1 MTEDGGLVA
10 CCCCRRRLF
19 SSAAGNNFHWAGQW
33 VNPETPFNA
42 VWIPKTSSEPAIH
55 HLQNSS
61 NRFASSESD
70 SEISDF
76 NCSDSRA
83 GLQLIVAKHQAG
95 RDPAQSRIPMDAAEV
110 DWAETFPQRNCR
122 VRAVGSS
129 CPMAAPGASIKS
141 QPSHILFPPMPC
153 LQDPWFF
160 CFPRFP
166 QAHDSHNNHP
176 RGGRSKK
183 ICYAPESFSFN
194 FANRINNNGRQ
205 ILWHAFAFRIRL
217 ELMLEPKRPLEP
229 DPAQPAPD
237 VCEVGKSAIPPSI
250 PAHPSFAQVS
260 PDRRVFLAARDG
272 SHSGHGN
279 PIMGANLACP

>member
-1 MTEDGGLVA
+1 MPCGFQRPHRSQRSIT
-10 CCCCRRRLF
+10 
-19 SSAAGNNFHWAGQW
+19 SKTGQ
-33 VNPETPFNA
+33 T
-42 VWIPKTSSEPAIH
+42 
-55 HLQNSS
+55 
-61 NRFASSESD
+61 
-70 SEISDF
+70 
-76 NCSDSRA
+76 

-122 VRAVGSS
+122 
-129 CPMAAPGASIKS
+129 
-141 QPSHILFPPMPC
+141 
-153 LQDPWFF
+153 
-160 CFPRFP
+160 
-166 QAHDSHNNHP
+166 AHDSHNNHP

-183 ICYAPESFSFN
+183 ICYAPELFSFN
-194 FANRINNNGRQ
+194 FANRITNNGRQ

-229 DPAQPAPD
+229 DPVQPAPD

-279 PIMGANLACP
+279 PIMGANLACHLSSVLGEPQHPLPGSRSRVVLV

>member
-1 MTEDGGLVA
+1 
-10 CCCCRRRLF
+10 
-19 SSAAGNNFHWAGQW
+19 
-33 VNPETPFNA
+33 
-42 VWIPKTSSEPAIH
+42 
-55 HLQNSS
+55 
-61 NRFASSESD
+61 
-70 SEISDF
+70 
-76 NCSDSRA
+76 
-83 GLQLIVAKHQAG
+83 
-95 RDPAQSRIPMDAAEV
+95 MDAAEV

-194 FANRINNNGRQ
+194 FANRITNNGRQ

-217 ELMLEPKRPLEP
+217 ELMLEPKRPLEQTRLSRRP
-229 DPAQPAPD
+229 TFARSASRPFLRPSQLIPVLPKSPQTV
-237 VCEVGKSAIPPSI
+237 VCSWPPEM
-250 PAHPSFAQVS
+250 
-260 PDRRVFLAARDG
+260 AATAATGIRSWG
-272 SHSGHGN
+272 
-279 PIMGANLACP
+279 PI